1 MNYYFYLWI
10 TDFEYYFHSKNY
22 EKILLIF
29 INCICLATWLLR
41 QWGFKC
47 AKIAYTFD
55 WFKRLLQWISEQ
67 SKFEHYFMLCF
78 QFIIIFISNTYIRYT
93 LRSILNIFLEI
104 NKTYKYIIYVSTYDM
119 NHFSKFDFIFVQQK
133 KEQ

>member
-1 MNYYFYLWI
+1 LEAQHEVMLKFRLLWNSFITIFNVEYIHQHDMNYYFYLWI

-93 LRSILNIFLEI
+93 LRSILKHIFR
-104 NKTYKYIIYVSTYDM
+104 NK
-119 NHFSKFDFIFVQQK
+119 
-133 KEQ
+133 